1 MFIISESQR
10 SPHPMKMS
18 RKLFQDQMHILTDK
32 KRNIYP
38 LISIFFLI
46 TATLFLQAHFLDKRY
61 EVYIPTPDCPW
72 CEDKGLDEDVVFV
85 PLNTS
90 IMRLISPADPHL
102 LADFLWMRTAYY
114 FGRHALTNR
123 EYPYLLH
130 LLDLITD
137 LSPEWELP
145 YFFGAVILPTEADEL
160 EDGFYLIEKG
170 LKYHPDNWRLWFFKG
185 FYLWKS
191 RGDILS
197 AAHALHTAS
206 LLPDAPVYLGR
217 LSATFATRAGRQ
229 ELAMR
234 FIEEALQNV
243 QDPVQ
248 QKILLEK
255 LREVIGSG

>member
-1 MFIISESQR
+1 MFFISESQR
-10 SPHPMKMS
+10 FLHLMKMS
-18 RKLFQDQMHILTDK
+18 RKLPQDQMHVLTDK
-32 KRNIYP
+32 KKNIYL

-46 TATLFLQAHFLDKRY
+46 TSTLLLQAHFLDKRY
-61 EVYIPTPDCPW
+61 GMHSPIPECPW
-72 CEDKGLDEDVVFV
+72 CEDKGWDKDVVYV

-90 IMRLISPADPHL
+90 IMRLISPADPNL

-145 YFFGAVILPTEADEL
+145 YFFGAVILPAEAGEV
-160 EDGFYLIEKG
+160 ENGFYLIEKG
-170 LKYHPDNWRLWFFKG
+170 LKYHSDNWELWFFKG
-185 FYLWKS
+185 FYLWKF
-191 RGDILS
+191 REDILS

-206 LLPDAPVYLGR
+206 LLPGAPVYLAR
-217 LSATFATRAGRQ
+217 LSATFATKAGQQ

-234 FIEEALQNV
+234 FIEEALRNV
-243 QDPVQ
+243 QDPAQ
-248 QKILLEK
+248 RKILFEK
-255 LREVIGSG
+255 LEEVMKSG